1 MVGSDAAVA
10 YVDGQLGFVDDY
22 NITARSACGGVVGVK
37 RGVCRD
43 DLVGGNPSNN
53 QFQRFSRNNYYIQ
66 VLVEMRRYGLRGVW
80 SGSRARVD
88 IRGV

>member
-53 QFQRFSRNNYYIQ
+53 QFQRFSRKDGVTTIIY
-66 VLVEMRRYGLRGVW
+66 RYW
-80 SGSRARVD
+80 
-88 IRGV
+88 